1 MPRENFFTV
10 AATRMAR
17 IPFALFA
24 EKSFK
29 PPEKVLILQTCCLSQ
44 VMLATPLLAAL
55 HEAYPKAR
63 FDWAVSD
70 WARPAVVSNLR
81 LTEVISTGEANL
93 RKRSLRQL
101 GGLVKRLRAEQYD
114 TCFIV
119 SRSALLSYIAWQAGI
134 PQRIGLNIQSRGFAH
149 TIAVR
154 PPREEKHAA
163 AIYLSLARAVG
174 IEEETINRV
183 STEFYPPDRDRLA
196 VTQRLVEEVDW
207 LGDVPLVIMHPG
219 GGINPGFSESLK
231 RWPVERFALLGNQ
244 LVRRH
249 GARIV
254 LVGAAEERPLA
265 QAIAGLMA
273 TKLTNLCG
281 EVSLGEVGALCEVAD
296 LYVGNDAGPTHV
308 AAAAGCSTLAIYGPS
323 DPAYSKPYSSKAD
336 IIALWRDLI
345 EVEEERPFTWDIG
358 VTVEQAVDAADTLL
372 ERPSDRREAMKI
384 LTGRER

>member
-1 MPRENFFTV
+1 MPRENLLTLV
-10 AATRMAR
+10 ATRMAR

-24 EKSFK
+24 DKSFK

-44 VMLATPLLAAL
+44 VMLATPLLAVL
-55 HEAYPKAR
+55 DKTFPDAR

-70 WARPAVVSNLR
+70 WARPAIVSNPR
-81 LTEVISTGEANL
+81 VTEVISTGDGNL
-93 RKRSLRQL
+93 QKRSWRQI

-119 SRSALLSYIAWQAGI
+119 SRSGLLSYIAWQAGI

-154 PPREEKHAA
+154 PPGEEKHAA
-163 AIYLSLARAVG
+163 AIYLSLAGAIG
-174 IEEETINRV
+174 IEEETI
-183 STEFYPPDRDRLA
+183 SGASIEYYPADRDRLA
-196 VTQRLVEEVDW
+196 MTQRLVEGMDW

-219 GGINPGFSESLK
+219 GGVNPVRSEILN
-231 RWPVERFALLGNQ
+231 RWPVERFALLGNH
-244 LVRRH
+244 LVRQH

-296 LYVGNDAGPTHV
+296 LYIGNDAGPTHV
-308 AAAAGCSTLAIYGPS
+308 AAASGCSTLAIYGPS
-323 DPAYSKPYSSKAD
+323 DPAYSKPYSAKAD
-336 IIALWRDLI
+336 IIALWRDLG
-345 EVEEERPFTWDIG
+345 EVEKERPFSWDIG
-358 VTVEQAVDAADTLL
+358 VTVEEAIDAADTLL
-372 ERPSDRREAMKI
+372 ERSGDRGEAMTI